1 MIMVKK
7 SSLAEVLIFSGHE
20 GEKRFDRRGFM
31 LILSRPS
38 ETLRSNM
45 TKTIKTILFA
55 LLLALAPVP
64 AGASDTVSAEA
75 IATADGAAGAE
86 SLPVPR
92 YVSLAT
98 GEVNL
103 RTGPGMR
110 YPVKLV
116 VRKSGLPVEIVRE
129 FDVWRQVRDIDGD
142 EGWVHKSMLSG
153 RRSVVVKGQ
162 VQTLMR
168 KPAAEAKPVAKLEPG
183 VVARLQTCRGSWC
196 QISVGGYDGWLK
208 KETIWGV
215 YPDEAFKE

>member
-1 MIMVKK
+1 
-7 SSLAEVLIFSGHE
+7 
-20 GEKRFDRRGFM
+20 M
-31 LILSRPS
+31 LILSRS
-38 ETLRSNM
+38 SVSVRSNM
-45 TKTIKTILFA
+45 TKTTKTILFA
-55 LLLALAPVP
+55 LLAALFCGAVP
-64 AGASDTVSAEA
+64 ARASDIGAAEA
-75 IATADGAAGAE
+75 MRTADGGTGGTE

-116 VRKSGLPVEIVRE
+116 VRKSGLPVEVVRE

-162 VQTLMR
+162 VQTLLR
-168 KPAAEAKPVAKLEPG
+168 KPGTDAKPVAKLEPG
-183 VVARLQTCRGSWC
+183 VIARLQTCDSAWC
-196 QISVGGYDGWLK
+196 QINVGGYGGWLK

>member
-1 MIMVKK
+1 MTRTTII
-7 SSLAEVLIFSGHE
+7 SL
-20 GEKRFDRRGFM
+20 
-31 LILSRPS
+31 
-38 ETLRSNM
+38 
-45 TKTIKTILFA
+45 LF
-55 LLLALAPVP
+55 LLTFLPLLTAAPQAVQ
-64 AGASDTVSAEA
+64 AQGAAATTEEAVATADAGVGASD
-75 IATADGAAGAE
+75 

-92 YVSLAT
+92 FVSLAT

-116 VRKSGLPVEIVRE
+116 VRKSGLPVEVVRE

-153 RRSVVVKGQ
+153 RRSVVVKTQ
-162 VQTLMR
+162 VQTLLR
-168 KPAAEAKPVAKLEPG
+168 KADNGAKPVAKLEPG
-183 VVARLQTCRGSWC
+183 VIARLQTCKGTWC
-196 QISVGGYDGWLK
+196 ELNVSGYNGWIK

>member
-1 MIMVKK
+1 
-7 SSLAEVLIFSGHE
+7 
-20 GEKRFDRRGFM
+20 M
-31 LILSRPS
+31 LILSRSS

-55 LLLALAPVP
+55 LLLATAPAMP
-64 AGASDTVSAEA
+64 AAASDTPSAAEA
-75 IATADGAAGAE
+75 EAVGTADGAAGAE

-168 KPAAEAKPVAKLEPG
+168 KPAADAKPVAKLEPG
-183 VVARLQTCRGSWC
+183 VVARLQTCSGIWC

>member
-1 MIMVKK
+1 MTRTTII
-7 SSLAEVLIFSGHE
+7 SLLFLLTFLPLLTAAPQAARAQDAAAAEEAAATADGS
-20 GEKRFDRRGFM
+20 
-31 LILSRPS
+31 
-38 ETLRSNM
+38 
-45 TKTIKTILFA
+45 
-55 LLLALAPVP
+55 
-64 AGASDTVSAEA
+64 AGASD
-75 IATADGAAGAE
+75 

-92 YVSLAT
+92 FVSLAT

-116 VRKSGLPVEIVRE
+116 VRKSGLPVEVVRE

-153 RRSVVVKGQ
+153 RRSVVIKTQ
-162 VQTLMR
+162 VQTLLR
-168 KPAAEAKPVAKLEPG
+168 KADSGAKPVAKLEPG
-183 VVARLQTCRGSWC
+183 VIARLQTCKDAWC
-196 QISVGGYDGWLK
+196 EVNASGYNGWIK

>member
-1 MIMVKK
+1 MTRTIII
-7 SSLAEVLIFSGHE
+7 SL
-20 GEKRFDRRGFM
+20 
-31 LILSRPS
+31 
-38 ETLRSNM
+38 
-45 TKTIKTILFA
+45 LF
-55 LLLALAPVP
+55 LLTFLPLLAGAPQ
-64 AGASDTVSAEA
+64 GAQAQ
-75 IATADGAAGAE
+75 GAAAAEEVTATSDGSAGGAD

-92 YVSLAT
+92 FVSLAT

-153 RRSVVVKGQ
+153 RRSVIVKTQ
-162 VQTLMR
+162 VQTLLR
-168 KPAAEAKPVAKLEPG
+168 KADNGAKPVAKLEPG
-183 VVARLQTCRGSWC
+183 VIARLETCKDAWC
-196 QISVGGYDGWLK
+196 EVNASGYNGWIK